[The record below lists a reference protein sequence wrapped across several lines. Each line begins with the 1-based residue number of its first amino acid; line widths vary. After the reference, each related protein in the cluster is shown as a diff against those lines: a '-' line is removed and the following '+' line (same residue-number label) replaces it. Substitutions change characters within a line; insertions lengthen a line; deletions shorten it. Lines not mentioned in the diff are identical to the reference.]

1 MISISAKSV
10 HASWLDAIKAYR
22 RPRVR
27 GMLFLGFS
35 AGLPYMLI
43 FATLSRWLREAGIE
57 RSTIGFL
64 SWVMLAYAFKW
75 VWSPA
80 VDRLPIPIITRLMGQ
95 RRSWMFLAQLTII
108 ASLAGMAISD
118 PQYNLINLVLFSLIT
133 AFASATQDIAIDAYR
148 IEAVEEE
155 LRTSVATTY
164 MEEELQ
170 ASMATAY
177 MMGYRFAMITSFTGA
192 LYVASFF
199 DIDEKT
205 YLHFSWTMAY
215 LTMAAI
221 MLVGIITTFVISEPE
236 VAADSKTLKRE
247 NQAREYIEQYKDL
260 PGFIRKALEWAYNAI
275 FSPFWDFFIRYR
287 WHALL
292 ILLLIGTYR
301 ISDIVLGVISNVF
314 YTDMGFTKKEV
325 ANIANIYGT
334 IMTLTGVSLGGVLM
348 VRFGVMKIL
357 FLGALL
363 SAATNILFS
372 FMATA
377 GKSLILLTL
386 VISADNLSAG
396 IATAAFIAY
405 LSSLTNISYTATQY
419 ALFSSIMVLLPK
431 FIGGFSGVMVDN
443 IGYGKFFTATAVMGA
458 PVLVLIILA
467 AKYIP
472 SSGYKKH
479 DN

>member
-1 MISISAKSV
+1 MSLISDKSV
-10 HASWLDAIKAYR
+10 HASWMDAIKAYW

-35 AGLPYMLI
+35 AGLPYMLV

-75 VWSPA
+75 VWSPV
-80 VDRLPIPIITRLMGQ
+80 VDRLPIPIITRWLGQ
-95 RRSWMFLAQLTII
+95 RRSWMLLAQLTII
-108 ASLAGMAISD
+108 TSLASTAFSD
-118 PQYNLINLVLFSLIT
+118 PQYNLTRLILFSLIT

-148 IEAVEEE
+148 IEAVG
-155 LRTSVATTY
+155 
-164 MEEELQ
+164 EELQ
-170 ASMATAY
+170 ASMAATY
-177 MMGYRFAMITSFTGA
+177 MIGYRLAMIASFAGA
-192 LYVASFF
+192 FYVASFF
-199 DIDEKT
+199 DINETT
-205 YLHFSWTMAY
+205 YWHPSWTMAY
-215 LTMAAI
+215 LTMAAMMI
-221 MLVGIITTFVISEPE
+221 IGVITTFVISEPE
-236 VAADSKTLKRE
+236 AVTDSGTLTRE
-247 NQAREYIEQYKDL
+247 NRAREFIEQYKEL
-260 PGFIRKALEWAYNAI
+260 PSFIRKVFEWVFNAI
-275 FSPFWDFFIRYR
+275 ISPFLDFFIRYR

-314 YTDMGFTKKEV
+314 YTDMGFTKTEV

-348 VRFGVMKIL
+348 VRYGVMKIL

>member
-1 MISISAKSV
+1 
-10 HASWLDAIKAYR
+10 
-22 RPRVR
+22 
-27 GMLFLGFS
+27 MLFLGFS
-35 AGLPYMLI
+35 AGLPYMLV

-80 VDRLPIPIITRLMGQ
+80 VDRLPIPIITRWLGQ
-95 RRSWMFLAQLTII
+95 RRSWMLLAQLTII
-108 ASLAGMAISD
+108 TSLASTAFSD
-118 PQYNLINLVLFSLIT
+118 PQYNLTRLILFSLIT

-148 IEAVEEE
+148 IEAVG
-155 LRTSVATTY
+155 
-164 MEEELQ
+164 EELQ
-170 ASMATAY
+170 ASMAATY
-177 MMGYRFAMITSFTGA
+177 MIGYRLAMIASFAGA
-192 LYVASFF
+192 FYVASFF
-199 DIDEKT
+199 DINEST
-205 YLHFSWTMAY
+205 YWHPSWTMAY
-215 LTMAAI
+215 LTMAAMMI
-221 MLVGIITTFVISEPE
+221 IGVITTFVISEPE
-236 VAADSKTLKRE
+236 VVTDSGTLKRE
-247 NQAREYIEQYKDL
+247 NQAREYIEQFKEL
-260 PGFIRKALEWAYNAI
+260 PSFIRKVLEWVFNAI
-275 FSPFWDFFIRYR
+275 ISPFLDFFIRYR

-334 IMTLTGVSLGGVLM
+334 IMTLTGAGLGGVLM
-348 VRFGVMKIL
+348 VRYGVMKIL

-372 FMATA
+372 FMSAV

-443 IGYGKFFTATAVMGA
+443 IGYEKFFTATAVMGM
-458 PVLVLIILA
+458 PVLILIILA